1 MSKYTKGPWEI
12 KRDSMLDW
20 HILCKSNV
28 PGFPGVVARVGYKP
42 NARLIAVAPE
52 LLEACKEA
60 ARLYDHFSL
69 SPLAAAS
76 KYGDNY
82 EPPTQEEYLE
92 MRKTLEQAIAKAEE
106 V

>member
-1 MSKYTKGPWEI
+1 MSEYTKGPWEVDKAKKHPWI
-12 KRDSMLDW
+12 VTCTDKRLGCQNP
-20 HILCKSNV
+20 LV
-28 PGFPGVVARVGYKP
+28 EVGYKP
-42 NARLIAVAPE
+42 NAHLIAAAPE

-92 MRKTLEQAIAKAEE
+92 MRKILEQAIAKAEE
-106 V
+106 A